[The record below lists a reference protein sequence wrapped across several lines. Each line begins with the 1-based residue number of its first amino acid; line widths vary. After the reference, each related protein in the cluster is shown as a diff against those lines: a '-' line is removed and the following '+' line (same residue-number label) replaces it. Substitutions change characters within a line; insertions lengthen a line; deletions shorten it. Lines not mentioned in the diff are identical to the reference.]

1 MKTVLVVAAM
11 VSGVAVNALTIMP
24 PTSKTSDHIPLA
36 KKAMSFLDNSP
47 DPFHAVQ
54 TAIDWLVDAGF
65 EEVQDI
71 EPNSDKIQPG
81 RHKTSSD
88 ESKHT

>member
-1 MKTVLVVAAM
+1 MKTFVLATALL
-11 VSGVAVNALTIMP
+11 GAVNALTVMP
-24 PTSKTSDHIPLA
+24 PMSKTAEHIPLA
-36 KKAMSFLDNSP
+36 KKAMEYFDNSP

-54 TAIDWLVDAGF
+54 TAIDMLEDAGF

-81 RHKTSSD
+81 R
-88 ESKHT
+88 